1 MAEAMPAAPAGDL
14 QRERELLLNVGP
26 QHPSTHG
33 VLRVIAKLNGE
44 TIVTAQPDIGYLHRC
59 FEKLAESKSY
69 PMVMPY
75 TDRTDYLGA
84 ITNEWVYALAV
95 EKLLGVEVPER
106 AEYIRVIAAEMQ
118 RVCSHLLWFGTFA
131 LDLGAVTPFLYAF
144 RERETLYDLYE
155 QLTGA
160 RLLYNYLRIGGVRN
174 DMPNGFVEKL
184 VDLLDFL
191 EKKAFNEYRVLLTG
205 NRIFEVRTLN
215 VGELSSQD
223 AIAWGASGPV
233 LRGSGVKWDL
243 RRDAPYSVYDRF
255 DFEVP
260 VGKDPGD
267 VYDRYAMRMREMEE
281 SVKII
286 RQALQ
291 QLPTGEIMGKVPK
304 IIKPPKGE
312 VYTRV
317 EAPRGEVGCYLIS
330 DGTTNPYRLHWRSPC
345 YTHLQL
351 IPLLSPGFKVADL
364 VAIIGS
370 IDIVLG
376 EVDR

>member
-174 DMPNGFVEKL
+174 DMPGGFVEKL

-191 EKKAFNEYRVLLTG
+191 EKKAFDEYRVLLTG